1 MMRVKHVTSPERM
14 IGLLLILWSS
24 KGLMTYEE
32 LNALLSFTNDKL
44 FNTIR
49 EGKYYR

>member
-1 MMRVKHVTSPERM
+1 M

-32 LNALLSFTNDKL
+32 LNTLLPFTNDI
-44 FNTIR
+44 TVQHHQR
-49 EGKYYR
+49 GKMLEMSFLAGVQYL